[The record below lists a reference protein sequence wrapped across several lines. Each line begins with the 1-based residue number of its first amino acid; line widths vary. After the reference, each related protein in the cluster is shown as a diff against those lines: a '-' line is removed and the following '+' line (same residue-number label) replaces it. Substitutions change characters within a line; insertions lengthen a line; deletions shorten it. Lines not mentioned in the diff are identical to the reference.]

1 MDENQV
7 IHQDMDQSHEQETTQ
22 VSQTSTP
29 PAPPAPEREY
39 SQDFRNL
46 RTAKERLEYENREL
60 QARIKR
66 IEDEKKK
73 QQDAYAP
80 DDLVERSYVDQQLSE
95 TKKEMQRMS
104 AEYRLKSNYP
114 DFDKVVNE
122 STIAKLKEKN
132 ATIAAAI
139 GQVPDAY
146 SQAAAAYEAIKSMGI
161 YEVDIYSAEREQ
173 AQENANKPRPLQSIA
188 PQKGDSAVSTSAAFG
203 EAMNDDRKKQVWRE
217 MQHYM
222 KQPRD

>member
-7 IHQDMDQSHEQETTQ
+7 VNQDQSHEQEATQ

-39 SQDFRNL
+39 NQDFRNL

-139 GQVPDAY
+139 GQVPDTY

-203 EAMNDDRKKQVWRE
+203 EAMTDDRRKQVWRE